1 MPKPR
6 RAPTLLLVIGSMLT
20 PCLAAAAGLAQSPAA
35 NPAAAQSPA
44 PVDAVD
50 RGVIDDLVIAS
61 HILAQQGILDGF
73 GHVSM
78 RHPGSPQRFLM
89 SRSLAPALVTADDIM
104 EYDLDGNPI
113 DARGRSSFLERFIH
127 SEIYRARPDV
137 NAVIHS
143 HAPAVIPFGVT
154 QVPLRPIIHLAG
166 FLPQH
171 VPVFDTRR
179 VVGMSNLLVETP
191 QIGKALVETL
201 GQDAVILMRG
211 HGMTVVAS
219 ALPLAV
225 YRAIYTA
232 LNAKLEAEAV
242 ALGGQVTFL
251 SPEEANETSKMVDR
265 TYQRAWN
272 LWKREAV
279 AKDAAAA
286 AAAVAK

>member
-1 MPKPR
+1 MPKPT
-6 RAPTLLLVIGSMLT
+6 PLLLLLPIIGLT
-20 PCLAAAAGLAQSPAA
+20 LTLGLGGVGSVAQTPKTDSAQTHAPASTD
-35 NPAAAQSPA
+35 PL
-44 PVDAVD
+44 D
-50 RGVIDDLVIAS
+50 RAVIDDLVIAS
-61 HILAQQGILDGF
+61 HILAQQGVLDGF

-78 RHPGSPQRFLM
+78 RHPGSPDRFLM

-166 FLPQH
+166 FLSEH

-191 QIGKALVETL
+191 QIGKALAETL
-201 GQDAVILMRG
+201 GQDAVVLMRG

-219 ALPLAV
+219 ALPLVV

-232 LNAKLEAEAV
+232 LDAKLEAEAV
-242 ALGGQVTFL
+242 ALGGQITFL
-251 SPEEANETSKMVDR
+251 SPEEATATSKMVDR

-272 LWKREAV
+272 LWKREAQEKDTATS
-279 AKDAAAA
+279 AK
-286 AAAVAK
+286 